1 MYESNKKQM
10 SPRLS
15 TGISINDIKRNSRA
29 YLNYGVEDPVKAF
42 SPDKNRPKESSDEYV
57 STLEKLQ
64 QLTQSP
70 QNYAKSPTYHP
81 NFDDSK
87 SPHDQYSTE
96 EASPHSKLY
105 HTPYQGAKSPNNFM
119 KATPSTGY
127 TAQPTSNQHDMSP
140 ISEFTPYQ
148 DHIKELGSMGGLS
161 PITKR

>member
-1 MYESNKKQM
+1 MTK
-10 SPRLS
+10 PPCL
-15 TGISINDIKRNSRA
+15 A
-29 YLNYGVEDPVKAF
+29 
-42 SPDKNRPKESSDEYV
+42 
-57 STLEKLQ
+57 
-64 QLTQSP
+64 

-140 ISEFTPYQ
+140 VSEFTPYQ

-161 PITKR
+161 PIVSAGFRLFTLYTKLII